1 MALNR
6 RWATV
11 LGVLLAAFAV
21 RAGAAA
27 RLERGVL
34 LVDGKPFFPLGSWG
48 GREVA
53 PEEIAR
59 LGMNATFLMA
69 PSAEAALGSARAYM
83 RECRRHGVQVMQYV
97 PWGWDSAA
105 VRVAG
110 QLAGEPN
117 LLAWNVGDDVPLGG
131 MEPLREVVR
140 HLREAAP
147 GTPTLA
153 DCIPSLGRLDSVRRT
168 FAEFVDI
175 TMNYDY
181 PIPDAEYPLG
191 GNAFRRHQ
199 AFFDEQRAMF
209 GDPRWTW
216 TQTYLWHW
224 TGQDLNVSPEAAGPY
239 PEPEHV
245 RLLVFSEINAGLRGL
260 FCFSHREIALQP
272 NLAAEIAVT
281 FREIA
286 LFNDFLAAGEIRRSL
301 TTSDTTLDAT
311 AFSYRGSTLVS
322 LALLRERYQYWIGEG
337 IARDVSV
344 DVPWPGARLPNA
356 LLVATPDVIQCR
368 VVRTDPGTVRVT
380 IPSLELAG
388 FVLVSGDSRELA
400 RVRSRVAAIP
410 REVRTLLVPGAMAQ
424 VQKVNQVVWQSGA
437 CDMQNTTI
445 SWAPVQ
451 AVERCSRAI
460 DERRYADGVTEWK
473 TANRLCRVA
482 LDSVMRYAGARAD
495 QLTAD
500 ERRHLLTPYG
510 LHNIPALAFASP
522 PGDRWRFVRE
532 WTVVGPFPLNRDWND
547 FDAVPEGFHT
557 AYPPETSAE
566 RHGVFDCIAG
576 PAEWR
581 YARADL
587 SGRLDFLQYF
597 SPTENVLAYARCRV
611 IVPRDT
617 TVNFSIG
624 SNDGIKVWANDELAF
639 ELPVPRGRKAVRHQ
653 NQFPVHLRAG
663 ENRILV
669 KLTNLGSNWQLFCA
683 VEDSAREFRFAP
695 GW

>member
-6 RWATV
+6 RWVTV
-11 LGVLLAAFAV
+11 FGALLAACAV

-27 RLERGVL
+27 RLEGGVL
-34 LVDGKPFFPLGSWG
+34 FVDGKPFFPLGSWG
-48 GREVA
+48 GRAVA

-69 PSAEAALGSARAYM
+69 PSSEGALDDARAYM

-97 PWGWDSAA
+97 PWGSDSATVQTA
-105 VRVAG
+105 AR
-110 QLAGEPN
+110 LAGEPN
-117 LLAWNVGDDVPLGG
+117 LLAWNIGDDVPLRG
-131 MEPLREVVR
+131 MEPLSEVAR
-140 HLREAAP
+140 RLREAAL

-153 DCIPSLGRLDSVRRT
+153 DCIPSLGRLDGVKRT
-168 FAEFVDI
+168 FGEFVDI

-199 AFFDEQRAMF
+199 AFFDEQRRMF
-209 GDPRWTW
+209 GEPRWTW
-216 TQTYLWHW
+216 TQTYMWHW

-239 PEPEHV
+239 PEPEQV
-245 RLLVFSEINAGLRGL
+245 RLLLFSEINTGLRGL

-281 FREIA
+281 FREISI
-286 LFNDFLAAGEIRRSL
+286 FNDFLAAGEIRRRL
-301 TTSDTTLDAT
+301 ATSDTTLDAA

-337 IARDVSV
+337 ITRDVSV
-344 DVPWPGARLPNA
+344 EVPWAGARLPEA
-356 LLVATPDVIQCR
+356 LLVATPGVVDCR
-368 VVRTDPGTVRVT
+368 VVRASPETVRIT

-388 FVLVSGDSRELA
+388 FVLVSSDSRELG

-424 VQKVNQVVWQSGA
+424 VQKVNQVVWQAGA

-445 SWAPVQ
+445 SRAPIE
-451 AVERCSRAI
+451 AVERCNRAL
-460 DERRYADGVTEWK
+460 DERRYADAVTEWK
-473 TANRLCRVA
+473 TAHRLCRAA
-482 LDSVMRYAGARAD
+482 LDSVMRYAGARVN

-532 WTVVGPFPLNRDWND
+532 WEVVGPFPLDRDWND
-547 FDAVPEGFHT
+547 LDAVPEGFDRL
-557 AYPPETSAE
+557 YPPETSAE
-566 RHGVFDCIAG
+566 RHGVFDCVGG
-576 PAEWR
+576 PSEWR

-597 SPTENVLAYARCRV
+597 DTTENVLAYARCRI

-617 TVNFSIG
+617 TVTFSVG
-624 SNDGIKVWANDELAF
+624 SNDGIKAWANGELAF
-639 ELPVPRGRKAVRHQ
+639 ELPVSRGRKAVRHQ
-653 NQFPVHLRAG
+653 NQFPVPLRAG

-669 KLTNLGSNWQLFCA
+669 KLTNLGSNWQLYCA